1 MASVMSLQQ
10 SLNTNGCGTLAR
22 HNVTETLMACKAA
35 EHVAD
40 FTGRKVMSL
49 AAPVELNFNFSLIVC
64 MRDLMF
70 L

>member
-1 MASVMSLQQ
+1 MASVMWLQRSL
-10 SLNTNGCGTLAR
+10 NGCGTLAR
-22 HNVTETLMACKAA
+22 HNVTETSWACKGA

-40 FTGRKVMSL
+40 LTGRKVTSF
-49 AAPVELNFNFSLIVC
+49 AAHVELNFNLPLIVC